1 MVRRH
6 ELTYQEWE
14 LLALLIPRAATGRPR
29 VEDRR
34 VINGMVYKIRTGISW
49 RDLPERYGPW
59 QTVYTRFR
67 RYAIDGVFTR
77 ALQQIQAR
85 VDAAGDIDWLVQIDS
100 TIIRAHQHAA
110 ATGRK
115 GGGTG
120 DEPDD
125 HALGRSRGG
134 LTTKVHLA
142 CDGQGRP
149 LALLITPGQRHDSV
163 CAQALLDKIRVPR
176 TGPGRPRRRPD
187 HVVADK
193 AYSSRGFRNYLRRRG
208 IGHTIPEKTDQQRHR
223 QHRGSRGGR
232 PPGFSREIYR
242 RRNLVERCFNQL
254 KGFRGIATRYE
265 KTATSYEAAVTLASF
280 LLWARSV

>member
-1 MVRRH
+1 M
-6 ELTYQEWE
+6 
-14 LLALLIPRAATGRPR
+14 LALLIPRAATGRPR

-120 DEPDD
+120 RTNP
-125 HALGRSRGG
+125 
-134 LTTKVHLA
+134 T
-142 CDGQGRP
+142 
-149 LALLITPGQRHDSV
+149 ITPS
-163 CAQALLDKIRVPR
+163 
-176 TGPGRPRRRPD
+176 
-187 HVVADK
+187 AD
-193 AYSSRGFRNYLRRRG
+193 
-208 IGHTIPEKTDQQRHR
+208 PEAD
-223 QHRGSRGGR
+223 
-232 PPGFSREIYR
+232 
-242 RRNLVERCFNQL
+242 
-254 KGFRGIATRYE
+254 
-265 KTATSYEAAVTLASF
+265 
-280 LLWARSV
+280 

>member
-6 ELTYQEWE
+6 ELTDQEWE
-14 LLALLIPRAATGRPR
+14 LLAPLIPRAATGRPR
-29 VEDRR
+29 VSYRQ
-34 VINGMVYKIRTGISW
+34 VVNGMVYKIRTGISW

-85 VDAAGDIDWLVQIDS
+85 ADAAGDIDWLVQIDS
-100 TIIRAHQHAA
+100 TIVRAHQHAA

-115 GGGTG
+115 GGDTG

-142 CDGQGRP
+142 CDGKGRP
-149 LALLITPGQRHDSV
+149 LALLVTPGQRHDSV
-163 CAQALLDKIRVPR
+163 CARILLERIRVPR
-176 TGPGRPRRRPD
+176 SSLGRPRCRPD
-187 HVVADK
+187 QVIADK
-193 AYSSRGFRNYLRRRG
+193 AYSSRGFRAYLRRRR
-208 IGHTIPEKTDQQRHR
+208 IAHTIPEKADQRRHR
-223 QHRGSRGGR
+223 LQRGSRGGR
-232 PPGFSREIYR
+232 PPGFDRETYR
-242 RRNLVERCFNQL
+242 RRNLVERCFNRL

-265 KTATSYEAAVTLASF
+265 KTATSYEAAVTLASP